1 MLRLL
6 RVPASLAAAV
16 MLAGCSLPY
25 YWQAVGGQVD
35 LLTSR
40 TPLER
45 ALEDETLD
53 ARTRRV
59 LARVPEILA
68 FAAERLELSSDGS
81 YRSYVHLDRPYAVWN
96 VVAAPEF
103 SVDPVQW
110 CFPFAGCVAYR
121 GYFDAMDAR
130 AFEAELAADG
140 FDTYL
145 GGATAY
151 STLGYFDDP
160 VLNTMLA
167 GGVDS
172 LAGLLFHELAHQK
185 VYVKGDTEFN
195 EAYATAVEEHG
206 MRLWL
211 AEHADDGAL
220 AAYLESRRRRD
231 AFAELVLRQQRRL
244 AAVYAS
250 GADVEA
256 KRRDKREAFE
266 RMRAEYAELR
276 REWGGDAAYDAWFE
290 TELNNARLAALATY
304 RRWLPALRA
313 RVEAVG
319 IAAFQTE
326 IAAVAMLDDDERAA
340 RLASWESAAGSGRTS
355 D

>member
-1 MLRLL
+1 MLRFLC
-6 RVPASLAAAV
+6 VPASLAAAV

-25 YWQAVGGQVD
+25 YWQAVGGQVE

-53 ARTRRV
+53 VRARRV
-59 LARVPEILA
+59 LGRVPAILA
-68 FAAERLELSSDGS
+68 FAAERLELPNNGS
-81 YRSYVHLDRPYAVWN
+81 YRSYVDLGRPYAVWN

-103 SVDPVQW
+103 STEPVQW

-121 GYFDAMDAR
+121 GYFDAKDAR

-140 FDTYL
+140 LDTFV

-160 VLNTMLA
+160 VLSTMLA
-167 GGVDS
+167 GGADM

-206 MRLWL
+206 MELWL
-211 AEHADDGAL
+211 AEHADAGAL
-220 AAYLESRRRRD
+220 TAYRESRRRRD

-250 GADVEA
+250 VADAEA

-276 REWGGDAAYDAWFE
+276 REWGAGAGYDAWFE
-290 TELNNARLAALATY
+290 AELNNARLAAFATY

-319 IAAFQTE
+319 IAAFQAE
-326 IAAVAMLDDDERAA
+326 IAALAMLGEDERQA
-340 RLASWESAAGSGRTS
+340 RLASWESAAGSGPAS